1 MSSAQD
7 PLYIEF
13 ISRLRD
19 ARKQRSL
26 TQSELGTLI
35 GKDQAFVSKV
45 ETCERRLDIIE
56 TAQICAVLRIDIEHA
71 LPASLRQKLR
81 ERVEKNYEE

>member
-13 ISRLRD
+13 VSRLRD

-26 TQSELGTLI
+26 TQSELGSLI
-35 GKDQAFVSKV
+35 GKEQAFVSKV

-56 TAQICAVLRIDIEHA
+56 TAQICVALGIDIEHA
-71 LPASLRQKLR
+71 LPVSLRQKLKY
-81 ERVEKNYEE
+81 RVEKNNEE